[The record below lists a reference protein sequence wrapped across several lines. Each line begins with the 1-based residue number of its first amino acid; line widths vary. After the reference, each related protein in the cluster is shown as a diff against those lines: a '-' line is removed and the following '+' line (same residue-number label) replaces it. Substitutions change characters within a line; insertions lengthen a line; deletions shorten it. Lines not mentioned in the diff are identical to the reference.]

1 MKGKNRCKSANSE
14 IADWKFRP
22 SASVVLSQDELYEIN
37 EATAKVKTQ
46 GARLPEAAL
55 KMTGL

>member
-1 MKGKNRCKSANSE
+1 LEENLGA
-14 IADWKFRP
+14 
-22 SASVVLSQDELYEIN
+22 ASVVLSQDELHEIN
-37 EATAKVKTQ
+37 VAASKVKTQ